1 MSTAF
6 TPAPSTEP
14 LPFLS
19 LTCSLN
25 LINLII
31 AGECG
36 CKETSKEATL
46 TYIDL
51 YQHATLHKC
60 TYKCV
65 VHAEICKQL

>member
-1 MSTAF
+1 
-6 TPAPSTEP
+6 
-14 LPFLS
+14 
-19 LTCSLN
+19 
-25 LINLII
+25 
-31 AGECG
+31 
-36 CKETSKEATL
+36 L